1 MLGDVFVC
9 FCLKLLAMFLLHM
22 RISIFQYQFD
32 FSKFFRHSKFAC
44 RVQKQQRPKT
54 PARAGERNAKP
65 RLASRGHVTSTC
77 FAHAKKTR
85 IEILKFCSP
94 LKVRHAKFA
103 TQAESHRQP
112 RGAGGCDAQPR
123 ASWRRVTFLG
133 VVPSQFCA
141 VSTRCPTSRASS
153 GLCGALPRV
162 RETTETAG

>member
-44 RVQKQQRPKT
+44 RVQKQQRTKT

-94 LKVRHAKFA
+94 LKVRSKARFQLGCTLGPATPLGMDGCFGSLEVAKNGGTHAVNNV
-103 TQAESHRQP
+103 ENNRQRECIP
-112 RGAGGCDAQPR
+112 RR
-123 ASWRRVTFLG
+123 ALTLG
-133 VVPSQFCA
+133 R
-141 VSTRCPTSRASS
+141 T
-153 GLCGALPRV
+153 
-162 RETTETAG
+162 